1 LQLDA
6 IARDERWVIVVKLGP
21 EKHPVARRSLD
32 TSAGTS
38 RVASLRS
45 ANSVAAPSL
54 EHRAHSRVMTYAA
67 WLPSR
72 VVRPALSHVHRP
84 SSLSTAGLFMTI
96 EVT

>member
-21 EKHPVARRSLD
+21 EKHPVAQQIAGHERRHL
-32 TSAGTS
+32 AL
-38 RVASLRS
+38 ASLRS
-45 ANSVAAPSL
+45 TNSVAAPSL

-72 VVRPALSHVHRP
+72 IVRPALSHVHRP
-84 SSLSTAGLFMTI
+84 SSLSTAGPFMTI